1 MINRMGWGISV
12 KRIQAIQKILLILL
26 ILSTTAMEKYPKSDL
41 K

>member
-12 KRIQAIQKILLILL
+12 KRIQAIQKILLIL
-26 ILSTTAMEKYPKSDL
+26 STTAMEKYPKSDL